1 MESLIIQNT
10 VIIYT
15 EDYSLGKFILVTAF
29 PTNSKIENTIQLPS
43 SSHSVILV
51 WPD

>member
-1 MESLIIQNT
+1 MESLIIQKA

-15 EDYSLGKFILVTAF
+15 VDYSIGKFILVTTF
-29 PTNSKIENTIQLPS
+29 PINSKIENTIQLLI
-43 SSHSVILV
+43 SSHSVMLV

>member
-1 MESLIIQNT
+1 MESLIIQKT

-15 EDYSLGKFILVTAF
+15 IDYSLGKFILVTTF
-29 PTNSKIENTIQLPS
+29 PTNSEIENIIQLPS
-43 SSHSVILV
+43 SSHSVMLV

>member
-1 MESLIIQNT
+1 MESLIIQKT

-15 EDYSLGKFILVTAF
+15 IDYSPGKFIFVTAF
-29 PTNSKIENTIQLPS
+29 PTKSKIENTIQLLS
-43 SSHSVILV
+43 SSRSVMLV